1 MLIQDD
7 KPPSKTFASYKPYIF
22 LPAVKKVCIIYKYI
36 IIVYSIFILF
46 FCIFVTK
53 STSHCDDVL
62 FCYFTETISQDKK
75 LMVNFPMTQK
85 CFLKYVWAE

>member
-46 FCIFVTK
+46 FLHI
-53 STSHCDDVL
+53 CD
-62 FCYFTETISQDKK
+62 
-75 LMVNFPMTQK
+75 
-85 CFLKYVWAE
+85 